1 MLWQIVQGCSL
12 SLLQSFVSFWNIS
25 HMLDKL
31 DPQRHEKARHR
42 NAGTGL
48 LLKKVGGNNAAGG
61 IQHPPTPGSVC
72 GTVRSLGAQRGSWWV
87 AMLTPSNTDER
98 RLSLRSVFISLCPFE
113 SPEDISAKRTKVQRK
128 WPVCCQRWW
137 WGWGTTLIMT

>member
-1 MLWQIVQGCSL
+1 
-12 SLLQSFVSFWNIS
+12 
-25 HMLDKL
+25 MLDKL

-113 SPEDISAKRTKVQRK
+113 SPEDNSAKRTKVQRK
-128 WPVCCQRWW
+128 
-137 WGWGTTLIMT
+137 